1 MQNSRDVNPYYN
13 SGYEYQVGS
22 MHLPL
27 SLLPGHI
34 FWRQSQT
41 TNDRTDRLEYAL
53 DIPYKSETDLQ
64 FDNAHDAWTEQ
75 KKYNMRFHA
84 D

>member
-1 MQNSRDVNPYYN
+1 MQNSRDVDPYYN

-41 TNDRTDRLEYAL
+41 TNDRTDRLEYAPVSYTHLLLLLQGCYSIKKIALQFL
-53 DIPYKSETDLQ
+53 DIK
-64 FDNAHDAWTEQ
+64 
-75 KKYNMRFHA
+75 R
-84 D
+84 

>member
-13 SGYEYQVGS
+13 SGYKYQVGS

-34 FWRQSQT
+34 FWTQNQT
-41 TNDRTDRLEYAL
+41 ANDRMDRSEYAL
-53 DIPYKSETDLQ
+53 GIPYKSETDLQ
-64 FDNAHDAWTEQ
+64 YGNAHAAWTEQ
-75 KKYNMRFHA
+75 KKCNMRFHA